1 MPVAAAAVVVYLFLL
16 LVLVDWEVAVQVL
29 VVKRDLHQEHQ
40 ELLLLGVEL
49 VGVPM
54 MLLVV
59 PVVLAS

>member
-1 MPVAAAAVVVYLFLL
+1 MLVVVVADVVHLFLL
-16 LVLVDWEVAVQVL
+16 LVLVDWEVAVQVP
-29 VVKRDLHQEHQ
+29 VVERELHQEHQ

-59 PVVLAS
+59 PVVLVS

>member
-1 MPVAAAAVVVYLFLL
+1 VVVAEHLLPFLL
-16 LVLVDWEVAVQVL
+16 LVLVDWEVAVQVP
-29 VVKRDLHQEHQ
+29 VVERELHQEHQ

-59 PVVLAS
+59 PVVLVS